1 MQTQPIGLEPPAARS
16 AADRIGLA
24 ENFDT
29 FLKLLTTQLTSQ
41 DPLAPLDANQFTQ
54 QLVQFTGVEQ
64 AIKTNAALGDLL
76 ALVRADQLARST
88 QYLGAEAEAGGE
100 TVRLGPGHQAL
111 LHYRL
116 EQPAAKVAITVR
128 NEAGEPV
135 FAIEGDGRSGTH
147 QLPWSGLDSWGRA
160 LPEGL
165 YRVEIA
171 ATRERGEPVP
181 VTTTI
186 RGIIDG
192 VEFAGDRVLLSVA
205 GVLVPSEAIRAI
217 RAPAP
222 QAG

>member
-1 MQTQPIGLEPPAARS
+1 MQTQPIGLDPPASRS

-24 ENFDT
+24 ENFDS

-100 TVRLGPGHQAL
+100 TVRLGPERQAEL
-111 LHYRL
+111 RYRL
-116 EQPAAKVAITVR
+116 DQPAARVTITVR

-135 FAIEGDGRSGTH
+135 FATVGDGRSGTH
-147 QLPWSGLDSWGRA
+147 ALPWNGLDAWGGA

-181 VTTTI
+181 VSTTI

-192 VEFAGDRVLLSVA
+192 VEFAGDRVLLSIA
-205 GVLVPSEAIRAI
+205 GVLVPSEAITAI
-217 RAPAP
+217 RTPA
-222 QAG
+222 AG